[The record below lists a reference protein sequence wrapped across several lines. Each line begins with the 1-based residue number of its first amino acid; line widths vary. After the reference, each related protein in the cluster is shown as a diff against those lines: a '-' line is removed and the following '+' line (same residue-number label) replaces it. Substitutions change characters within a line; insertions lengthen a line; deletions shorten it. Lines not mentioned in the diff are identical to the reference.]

1 MACDGRRLWYNMR
14 MKKTCLIFLLMVA
27 GLGAVGEVPARG
39 AAATN
44 VPPKLAAEK
53 VRVKCTVCK
62 GKGQL
67 TLRPPDYGQYGGRI
81 ESRSHWD
88 IKLDP
93 CPICGRGHGWR
104 MVWDLAQPEPST
116 EPPCMTCGWSGLVQC
131 RRCLAS
137 GIDRC
142 PRPDCK
148 DGWIVSKVQNTSRRS
163 SSRKPP
169 TVTPCPE
176 CKGVGKVVCPV
187 CKGMRADLCKR
198 CFGTGRKSR

>member
-1 MACDGRRLWYNMR
+1 
-14 MKKTCLIFLLMVA
+14 MKKICLTLFFLFAV
-27 GLGAVGEVPARG
+27 LGAVADASSQGES
-39 AAATN
+39 AATN
-44 VPPKLAAEK
+44 RPPKLAAEK
-53 VRVKCTVCK
+53 VRVKCSVCK

-88 IKLDP
+88 IKLDE

-104 MVWDLAQPEPST
+104 MVWNLTQPEPSA

-131 RRCLAS
+131 RKCLAS
-137 GIDRC
+137 GIIKC
-142 PRPDCK
+142 PRSDCK
-148 DGWIVSKVQNTSRRS
+148 DGWIVTKSQSTSRRS

-176 CKGVGKVVCPV
+176 CKGVGKVICPT
-187 CKGMRADLCKR
+187 CQGLRAGLCKR